1 MTDTASIFEDII
13 EEHAEE
19 AAFLWHQRDMA
30 VRAPDFDLDD
40 VMEWDERVDA
50 HLDGLLIAGE
60 TGWEQ
65 TSGLGFEDPGEFFAG
80 LWLAIALGKKNCVD
94 ELLLASEDNSE
105 AHRAMIS
112 ALGWLEPDKL
122 QGVVKALLSSNKP
135 HQQYFGIGACAVHR
149 VNPGKA
155 LDGALEGEYPTL
167 RARGLK
173 AIGELGLVERITAAE
188 SDLNHPDNE
197 CRFWASWSAGLL
209 GSDKAINNLKSFARV
224 EGPRRRAAV
233 ELVIKLMPP
242 EAAHSWIRELAAQ
255 PDGLRWALMSAGYLG
270 DPFYLEPLM
279 KQLANETVAAVA
291 GEAFENITGLN
302 IYEESLEIIPEVLP
316 SQADEDEDDVD
327 EPEEDNGAR
336 VLGDDEA
343 LVIPD
348 PDKVAAWY
356 EYNHQHFTS
365 GQRLICG
372 KPISAEHLNEVL
384 RSGQQRQRRSAAID
398 LAIMNRGTPLFET
411 RARGQAQLKALGKT
425 S

>member
-1 MTDTASIFEDII
+1 M
-13 EEHAEE
+13 
-19 AAFLWHQRDMA
+19 
-30 VRAPDFDLDD
+30 
-40 VMEWDERVDA
+40 
-50 HLDGLLIAGE
+50 
-60 TGWEQ
+60 
-65 TSGLGFEDPGEFFAG
+65 
-80 LWLAIALGKKNCVD
+80 
-94 ELLLASEDNSE
+94 
-105 AHRAMIS
+105 
-112 ALGWLEPDKL
+112 
-122 QGVVKALLSSNKP
+122 
-135 HQQYFGIGACAVHR
+135 
-149 VNPGKA
+149 
-155 LDGALEGEYPTL
+155 EGEYPTL

-188 SDLNHPDNE
+188 SDLDHPDKE

-209 GSDKAINNLKSFARV
+209 GSDQAINNLKSFARV

-302 IYEESLEIIPEVLP
+302 IYEESLEIMPEVLP
-316 SQADEDEDDVD
+316 SHADENEVDD
-327 EPEEDNGAR
+327 PEEDNEAR

-348 PDKVAAWY
+348 PEKMAAWY
-356 EYNHQHFTS
+356 ESNHQHFTP

-372 KPISAEHLNEVL
+372 KPISAEHLNKVL

-398 LAIMNRGTPLFET
+398 LAIINRGTPLFET